1 VANYGGGDA
10 NRGYGSYDPR
20 QWSREYA
27 ERLREIQDIRDQ
39 LGRGNEF
46 ADELARIEGNLRNL
60 MNSRNG
66 GDPAEI
72 AKLAQQIIDPFRSL
86 ELELSRELQ
95 VLLAKENIR
104 SAQEEEI
111 PEGYKKLVEEYY
123 KKLSNQK
130 AN

>member
-1 VANYGGGDA
+1 
-10 NRGYGSYDPR
+10 
-20 QWSREYA
+20 
-27 ERLREIQDIRDQ
+27 
-39 LGRGNEF
+39 
-46 ADELARIEGNLRNL
+46 
-60 MNSRNG
+60 MNGRNG
-66 GDPAEI
+66 GDPAQLD
-72 AKLAQQIIDPFRSL
+72 KLAQQIIDPFRSV

-130 AN
+130 SN

>member
-1 VANYGGGDA
+1 
-10 NRGYGSYDPR
+10 
-20 QWSREYA
+20 
-27 ERLREIQDIRDQ
+27 
-39 LGRGNEF
+39 
-46 ADELARIEGNLRNL
+46 
-60 MNSRNG
+60 MNARNG
-66 GDPAEI
+66 VDPGQLD
-72 AKLAQQIIDPFRSL
+72 KLAQQVIDPFRSV

-130 AN
+130 SN